1 MYKKTAEGRKPRPSK
16 ERPMRK
22 AAFPR
27 SAAAV
32 LLAVL
37 TVFLSLTPEARAATS
52 SEIKEEITDLKVENA
67 VIQAQIDAIKTQ
79 YNANASEI
87 QALVDKKNAVDQEIS
102 LLHQQILN
110 VNEQL
115 RIYGQ
120 MIADTQD
127 RLDESNARL
136 TQLNKQYKDRIRA
149 MEEEG
154 EITYWQVIFESNSFT
169 DFLDR
174 MNMVDEIAAADT
186 QRLLDLQIA
195 SANVEENQR
204 ILTEEMADL
213 QETRQ
218 MLADSEAMLEEK
230 RTESDDI
237 LRQLISKQ
245 AEFQIVLD
253 ESEALQNELMNELAQ
268 KQKELQ
274 AAQYKEELVKMAL
287 RGQNPPSNATWIEP
301 VSGYTITSAFG
312 YRKAPTAG
320 ASTNHQG
327 IDMACPTGTPIYATR
342 SGTVTKASY
351 QAGGAGYYVSIN
363 HGDGFGSIYMHMT
376 RYVVSTGQSVS
387 QGQLIGYVG
396 STGISTGPHLH
407 FGISYGG
414 TYVNPMAYL

>member
-1 MYKKTAEGRKPRPSK
+1 
-16 ERPMRK
+16 MRK
-22 AAFPR
+22 SHFSR
-27 SAAAV
+27 SAVAAV
-32 LLAVL
+32 LAAV
-37 TVFLSLTPEARAATS
+37 TVFCSLCPRVRAATS

-67 VIQAQIDAIKTQ
+67 VIQAQIDAIRSQ

-87 QALVDKKNAVDQEIS
+87 QALVDKKNAVDQEIA
-102 LLHQQILN
+102 LLHEQILN

-120 MIADTQD
+120 IIADTQE
-127 RLDESNARL
+127 RLDESNAQL
-136 TQLNKQYKDRIRA
+136 TSLNKQYKERIQA

-154 EITYWQVIFESNSFT
+154 EVTYWQVIFQSKSFT

-174 MNMVDEIAAADT
+174 MNIVDEIAAADT
-186 QRLLDLQIA
+186 RRLLDLQVA
-195 SANVEENQR
+195 AANVEANQR
-204 ILTEEMADL
+204 ILNEEMADL

-218 MLADSEAMLEEK
+218 MLSDSEAALEEK

-237 LRQLISKQ
+237 LRELIAKQ
-245 AEFQIVLD
+245 EEFQVVLD
-253 ESEALQNELMNELAQ
+253 QSEALQNELMNEIAQ

-287 RGQNPPSNATWIEP
+287 RGENPPSNATWLEP

-320 ASTNHQG
+320 ASTYHQG
-327 IDMACPTGTPIYATR
+327 IDMACPSGTPIYATR
-342 SGTVTKASY
+342 SGTVTRASY

-363 HGDGFGSIYMHMT
+363 HGDGFASIYMHMT
-376 RYVVSTGQSVS
+376 RYVVSQGQSVS

-396 STGISTGPHLH
+396 STGVSTGPHLH
-407 FGISYGG
+407 LGISYGG

>member
-1 MYKKTAEGRKPRPSK
+1 
-16 ERPMRK
+16 MRK
-22 AAFPR
+22 RNLSR
-27 SAAAV
+27 SVVAV
-32 LLAVL
+32 LLSAV
-37 TVFLSLTPEARAATS
+37 TVFCTLSPAAHAATT

-67 VIQAQIDAIKTQ
+67 VIQAQIDAVRSQ

-87 QALVDKKNAVDQEIS
+87 QALVDKKDAVDQEIS
-102 LLHQQILN
+102 LLHEQIIN

-115 RIYGQ
+115 RVYGQ

-127 RLDESNARL
+127 RLDESNA
-136 TQLNKQYKDRIRA
+136 QLNHLNRQYKDRIRA

-154 EITYWQVIFESNSFT
+154 EITYWQVIFESSSFT

-195 SANVEENQR
+195 SATVEENQR
-204 ILTEEMADL
+204 ILSEEMSDL

-218 MLADSEAMLEEK
+218 MLAESEEMLSVK

-237 LRQLISKQ
+237 LRELISKQ
-245 AEFQIVLD
+245 AEFQVMLD
-253 ESEALQNELMNELAQ
+253 ESEALQDQLMNELAQ

-287 RGQNPPSNATWIEP
+287 RGENPPSNATWQEP
-301 VSGYTITSAFG
+301 VSGYTITSPFG

-320 ASTNHQG
+320 ASTYHQG
-327 IDMACPTGTPIYATR
+327 IDMACDSGTPIYATR
-342 SGTVTKASY
+342 SGTITKASY

-376 RYVVSTGQSVS
+376 RYVVSAGQSVS

>member
-1 MYKKTAEGRKPRPSK
+1 
-16 ERPMRK
+16 MRK
-22 AAFPR
+22 RNLSR
-27 SAAAV
+27 SVVAV
-32 LLAVL
+32 LLSAV
-37 TVFLSLTPEARAATS
+37 TVFCTLSPAAHAATT

-67 VIQAQIDAIKTQ
+67 VIQAQIDAVRSQ

-102 LLHQQILN
+102 LLHEQIIN

-115 RIYGQ
+115 RVYGQ

-127 RLDESNARL
+127 RLDESNA
-136 TQLNKQYKDRIRA
+136 QLNHLNRQYKDRIRA

-154 EITYWQVIFESNSFT
+154 EITYWQVIFESSSFT

-195 SANVEENQR
+195 SATVEENQR
-204 ILTEEMADL
+204 ILSEEMSDL

-218 MLADSEAMLEEK
+218 MLAESEEMLSVK

-237 LRQLISKQ
+237 LRELISKQ
-245 AEFQIVLD
+245 TEFQVMLD
-253 ESEALQNELMNELAQ
+253 ESEALQDQLMNELAQ

-287 RGQNPPSNATWIEP
+287 RGENPPSNATWQEP
-301 VSGYTITSAFG
+301 VSGYTITSPFG

-320 ASTNHQG
+320 ASTYHQG
-327 IDMACPTGTPIYATR
+327 IDMACDSGTPIYATR
-342 SGTVTKASY
+342 SGTITKASY

-376 RYVVSTGQSVS
+376 RYVVSAGQSVS

>member
-1 MYKKTAEGRKPRPSK
+1 
-16 ERPMRK
+16 MRK
-22 AAFPR
+22 RTLSRSVVAALL
-27 SAAAV
+27 SAV
-32 LLAVL
+32 
-37 TVFLSLTPEARAATS
+37 TVFCTLSPAAHAATT

-67 VIQAQIDAIKTQ
+67 VIQAQIDAVRSQ
-79 YNANASEI
+79 YNANANEI

-102 LLHQQILN
+102 LLHEQIIN

-127 RLDESNARL
+127 RLDESSA
-136 TQLNKQYKDRIRA
+136 QLNHLNRQYKDRIRA

-154 EITYWQVIFESNSFT
+154 EITYWQVIFESSSFT

-195 SANVEENQR
+195 AANVEENQR
-204 ILTEEMADL
+204 ILNEEMLDL

-218 MLADSEAMLEEK
+218 MLSESEEMLSVK

-237 LRQLISKQ
+237 LRELISKQ
-245 AEFQIVLD
+245 AEFQVMLD
-253 ESEALQNELMNELAQ
+253 ESESLQNQLMNELAQ

-287 RGQNPPSNATWIEP
+287 RGENPPSNATWLEP
-301 VSGYTITSAFG
+301 VSGYTITSPFG

-320 ASTNHQG
+320 ASTYHQG
-327 IDMACPTGTPIYATR
+327 IDMACDSGTPIYATR
-342 SGTVTKASY
+342 SGTITKASY

-376 RYVVSTGQSVS
+376 RYVVSAGQSVS

>member
-1 MYKKTAEGRKPRPSK
+1 
-16 ERPMRK
+16 MRK

-27 SAAAV
+27 SVAAV

-37 TVFLSLTPEARAATS
+37 TVFLSLSPGARAATS

-396 STGISTGPHLH
+396 STGISTGSHLH

>member
-1 MYKKTAEGRKPRPSK
+1 MKKSL
-16 ERPMRK
+16 
-22 AAFPR
+22 FSR
-27 SAAAV
+27 SVVA
-32 LLAVL
+32 
-37 TVFLSLTPEARAATS
+37 VFLSAVTVFCSLSPAARAATS
-52 SEIKEEITDLKVENA
+52 SEINEEITDLKVENA
-67 VIQAQIDAIKTQ
+67 VIQAQIDAIRAQ

-102 LLHQQILN
+102 LLHEQIIN
-110 VNEQL
+110 INDQL

-136 TQLNKQYKDRIRA
+136 TQLNKQYKDRIQA

-154 EITYWQVIFESNSFT
+154 EITYWQVIFESKSFT

-186 QRLLDLQIA
+186 RRLLELQIA

-204 ILTEEMADL
+204 ILNEEMADL

-218 MLADSEAMLEEK
+218 MLADSEEMLEVK

-237 LRQLISKQ
+237 LRELIAKQ
-245 AEFQIVLD
+245 DEFQVVLD
-253 ESEALQNELMNELAQ
+253 ESEALQNELMNEIAQ

-287 RGQNPPSNATWIEP
+287 RGENPPSDATWIEP

-320 ASTNHQG
+320 ASTYHQG
-327 IDMACPTGTPIYATR
+327 VDMACPTGTPIYATR
-342 SGTVTKASY
+342 SGTVTTASY

-363 HGDGFGSIYMHMT
+363 HGDGFASIYMHMT
-376 RYVVSTGQSVS
+376 RYVVAKGQTVA

-396 STGISTGPHLH
+396 STGVSTGPHLH

-414 TYVNPMAYL
+414 TYVNPMAYI

>member
-1 MYKKTAEGRKPRPSK
+1 
-16 ERPMRK
+16 MRK
-22 AAFPR
+22 SHFSR
-27 SAAAV
+27 SAVAAV
-32 LLAVL
+32 LAAV
-37 TVFLSLTPEARAATS
+37 TVFCSLCPRVRAATS

-67 VIQAQIDAIKTQ
+67 VIQAQIDAIRSQ

-87 QALVDKKNAVDQEIS
+87 QALVDKKNAVDQEIA
-102 LLHQQILN
+102 LLHEQILN

-120 MIADTQD
+120 IIADTQE
-127 RLDESNARL
+127 RLDESNAQL
-136 TQLNKQYKDRIRA
+136 TSLNKQYKERIQA

-154 EITYWQVIFESNSFT
+154 EVTYWQVIFQSKSFT

-174 MNMVDEIAAADT
+174 MNIVDEIAAADT
-186 QRLLDLQIA
+186 RRLLDLQVA
-195 SANVEENQR
+195 AANVEANQR
-204 ILTEEMADL
+204 ILNEEMADL

-218 MLADSEAMLEEK
+218 MLSDSEAALEEK

-237 LRQLISKQ
+237 LRELIAKQ
-245 AEFQIVLD
+245 EEFQVVLD
-253 ESEALQNELMNELAQ
+253 QSEALQNELMNEIAQ

-287 RGQNPPSNATWIEP
+287 RGENPPSNATWLEP

-320 ASTNHQG
+320 ASTYHQG
-327 IDMACPTGTPIYATR
+327 IDMACPSGTPIYATR
-342 SGTVTKASY
+342 SGTVTRASY

-363 HGDGFGSIYMHMT
+363 HGDGFASIYMHMT
-376 RYVVSTGQSVS
+376 RYVVSQGQSVS

-396 STGISTGPHLH
+396 STGVSTGPHLH

>member
-1 MYKKTAEGRKPRPSK
+1 
-16 ERPMRK
+16 MRK
-22 AAFPR
+22 RNLSR
-27 SAAAV
+27 SVVAV
-32 LLAVL
+32 LLSAV
-37 TVFLSLTPEARAATS
+37 TVFCTLSPAAHAATT

-67 VIQAQIDAIKTQ
+67 VIQAQIDAVRSQ

-102 LLHQQILN
+102 LLHEQIIN

-115 RIYGQ
+115 RVYGQ

-127 RLDESNARL
+127 RLDESNA
-136 TQLNKQYKDRIRA
+136 QLNHLNRQYKDRIRA

-154 EITYWQVIFESNSFT
+154 EITYWQVIFESSSFT

-195 SANVEENQR
+195 SATVEENQR
-204 ILTEEMADL
+204 ILSEEMSDL

-218 MLADSEAMLEEK
+218 MLAESEEMLTVK

-237 LRQLISKQ
+237 LRELISKQ
-245 AEFQIVLD
+245 AEFQVMLD
-253 ESEALQNELMNELAQ
+253 ESEALQNQLMNELAQ

-287 RGQNPPSNATWIEP
+287 RGENPPSNATWQEP
-301 VSGYTITSAFG
+301 VSGYTITSPFG

-320 ASTNHQG
+320 ASTYHQG
-327 IDMACPTGTPIYATR
+327 IDMACDSGTPIYATR
-342 SGTVTKASY
+342 SGTITKASY

-376 RYVVSTGQSVS
+376 RYVVSAGQSVS